1 MQISYNKQQLSSYAR
16 SLLALHLFW
25 VNNGYDRAKLK
36 KVISTIRYENP
47 FVPARLDQIVG
58 ITGKP
63 VNNDFDLEELE
74 KLTYLYPNLIF
85 GFDGNLSFL
94 KYCKNVVEV
103 DFTCTKLVDISDFK
117 YLENLVKAEL
127 SFNRIKSIEALKTLT
142 NIEELMLNNSDAV
155 SLAPLLHHK
164 KINKIELNIVE
175 NEEDILNIISNQ
187 EVVSAQYLL
196 ENSTVLLGLSFPR
209 YLVSINLMKDM
220 LIIDMT
226 SELKNKYG
234 YSIGLEI
241 PTEFTEDENFIEAYT
256 RLLNVE
262 LDKRVRAV
270 LKTNYDIIE
279 SEVYYIYE
287 EIKFGT
293 RVRIKKS

>member
-1 MQISYNKQQLSSYAR
+1 MQLSSYAR
-16 SLLALHLFW
+16 SLLALHLYW

-36 KVISTIRYENP
+36 NVISTIRYENP
-47 FVPARLDQIVG
+47 FVPARLDQIVE

-63 VNNDFDLEELE
+63 TNNDFDLEELE
-74 KLTYLYPNLIF
+74 KLTYFYPNLMF

-94 KYCKNVVEV
+94 KYCNNVVEV

-117 YLENLVKAEL
+117 YLKNLVKAEL
-127 SFNRIKSIEALKTLT
+127 SFNRIKSIEALITLT
-142 NIEELMLNNSDAV
+142 NIEELILNNSEAV

-209 YLVSINLMKDM
+209 YLVSINLIKDM

-287 EIKFGT
+287 EIKFGI
-293 RVRIKKS
+293 RVRIKRIVN

>member
-1 MQISYNKQQLSSYAR
+1 MQLSSYVR
-16 SLLALHLFW
+16 SLLALHLYW
-25 VNNGYDRAKLK
+25 VNNDYDRVKLK

-63 VNNDFDLEELE
+63 VNNDFDLKELE
-74 KLTYLYPNLIF
+74 KLTYLYPNLMF

-117 YLENLVKAEL
+117 HLKNLVKAEL

-209 YLVSINLMKDM
+209 YLVSINLLKDM

-241 PTEFTEDENFIEAYT
+241 PTEFIEDENFIEEYEKI
-256 RLLNVE
+256 LNVE
-262 LDKRVRAV
+262 LDKRVKAV
-270 LKTNYDIIE
+270 LKTNYEITE
-279 SEVYYIYE
+279 SDVYYIYE
-287 EIKFGT
+287 EVKFGI
-293 RVRIKKS
+293 RVRIKKL